1 MNPYY
6 QDESVTIYHADCR
19 DVLPTMDAAV
29 MLTDPPFGIDYNS
42 GWEGVLSRSIE
53 GDKSVALRDEVL
65 GMWGD
70 LPALVFGSW
79 KAPRPAGVKMLLVWD
94 TLGAL
99 GMGDLSIPWKP
110 SHQEIYVIGRGF
122 SGRRTSDVLSFHPTQ
137 STALRGKVHPH
148 EKPVALMKE
157 LAGKCPEGTI
167 LDPFMG
173 SGTTLRAAKDLNRK
187 AIGIELEERYC
198 EIAAKRMSQLA
209 MSLS

>member
-79 KAPRPAGVKMLLVWD
+79 KAPRPKNAAR
-94 TLGAL
+94 LGHSRRIRH
-99 GMGDLSIPWKP
+99 G
-110 SHQEIYVIGRGF
+110 GF
-122 SGRRTSDVLSFHPTQ
+122 INSVEAFTPRDIRDWSW
-137 STALRGKVHPH
+137 
-148 EKPVALMKE
+148 
-157 LAGKCPEGTI
+157 I
-167 LDPFMG
+167 
-173 SGTTLRAAKDLNRK
+173 LRAAHFRCSLISPHAIDSTTGQGSPSRK
-187 AIGIELEERYC
+187 TRCANERT
-198 EIAAKRMSQLA
+198 SWQV
-209 MSLS
+209 S